1 MKSLASRM
9 KNLIGIYEKKKVQGK
24 IGTTYEDVLIKKI
37 WAEIKFRSGNLN
49 EGQGNTEYSNTKFR
63 VRVRKTKI
71 SEDNYIVYKGLK
83 FEIEYIYPDFKNNSF
98 IDLNIK
104 LKTE

>member
-71 SEDNYIVYKGLK
+71 SEDNYIVYKAIIFKVWVNIFNFK
-83 FEIEYIYPDFKNNSF
+83 FKAF

>member
-9 KNLIGIYEKKKVQGK
+9 KNLIGIYEKKKIQGK

-37 WAEIKFRSGNLN
+37 WAEIRFQSGSSNK
-49 EGQGNTEYSNTKFR
+49 GQGDTEFSNTRFR
-63 VRVRKTKI
+63 ARIRKTEIKK
-71 SEDNYIVYKGLK
+71 SYYILYKGLK